1 MNRKINDYT
10 KDLQYIFNTL
20 TINKKYK
27 VVGSANLKPIL
38 YNSDYDLI
46 ENDKGIT
53 PNQMYQSFKNKFK
66 IAKKDPNIYITDMKC
81 GEKGGEPLR
90 WSYDDIMKGKN
101 KGIKFIDAIQMDSMN
116 KLDIIAIIDNK
127 ITEFSDIYIFKEP
140 KKEDEIKNLFDDF
153 IEIVNEGNYFKALK
167 RVFSIKSIKYPN
179 KQPKQLLNYFNGDIG
194 IINKCRSDLDI
205 LLLLLTEQTFRK
217 VPLDV
222 VKHNLQLIK
231 YKLSSVEINFSLSD
245 KIDNICDMINK
256 NKIIDAITKIRDY
269 LYDYVNKDSYNKFFK
284 NKKKLI

>member
-1 MNRKINDYT
+1 MNRNVNDYT

-20 TINKKYK
+20 SINKKYK

-53 PNQMYQSFKNKFK
+53 PNEMYQSFKNKFK
-66 IAKKDPNIYITDMKC
+66 IAKKDSNIYITDMKC
-81 GEKGGEPLR
+81 GEKKGEPLR
-90 WSYDDIMKGKN
+90 WSYDDIMKGEN
-101 KGIKFIDAIQMDSMN
+101 KGIKFTDAIQMDVMC

-127 ITEFSDIYIFKEP
+127 ITEFSNIYIFNNP
-140 KKEDEIKNLFDDF
+140 KKNDELKELEKDYFELIK
-153 IEIVNEGNYFKALK
+153 EGNYFKALK
-167 RVFSIKSIKYPN
+167 RLFSIFSLKNQKSKISK
-179 KQPKQLLNYFNGDIG
+179 LLKYFNSDIG

-217 VPLDV
+217 VPLNI

-231 YKLSSVEINFSLSD
+231 YKLSSVEISLSD
-245 KIDNICDMINK
+245 KIDEICNMKNK
-256 NKIIDAITKIRDY
+256 NEIINAITLIRDY
-269 LYDYVNKDSYNKFFK
+269 LYDYVNKNSFNKFFK
-284 NKKKLI
+284 TKKIV

>member
-1 MNRKINDYT
+1 MNRNVNDYT

-20 TINKKYK
+20 SINKKYK

-53 PNQMYQSFKNKFK
+53 PNEMYQSFKHKFK
-66 IAKKDPNIYITDMKC
+66 IAKKDSNIYITDMKC
-81 GEKGGEPLR
+81 GEKKGEPLR
-90 WSYDDIMKGKN
+90 WTYDDIMKGEN
-101 KGIKFIDAIQMDSMN
+101 KGIKFTDAIQMDVMC

-127 ITEFSDIYIFKEP
+127 ITEFSNIYIFNNP
-140 KKEDEIKNLFDDF
+140 KKNDELKELEKDYFELIK
-153 IEIVNEGNYFKALK
+153 EGNYFKALK
-167 RVFSIKSIKYPN
+167 RLFSIFSLKNQKSKISK
-179 KQPKQLLNYFNGDIG
+179 LLKYFNSDIG

-217 VPLDV
+217 VPLNI

-231 YKLSSVEINFSLSD
+231 YKLSSVEISLSD
-245 KIDNICDMINK
+245 KIDEICNMKNK
-256 NKIIDAITKIRDY
+256 NEIINAITLIRDY
-269 LYDYVNKDSYNKFFK
+269 LYDYVNKDSFNKFFK
-284 NKKKLI
+284 TKKIV